1 MLPDC
6 GNDNCYEYLKRCT
19 SIYDDVYMMEHF
31 GHKYYKSEILGD
43 MDALAAYFKYEL
55 GLKKGDVYTVFSP
68 TTVQSIIAFY
78 ALNKIG
84 VIANMV
90 HPLMSSEFLKET
102 IEEVHPKGIMV
113 LDILAKKHIETI
125 NESGLPCLVT
135 CSSDYSSGVK
145 RTGTR
150 MGENLVHAIFPKYDH
165 LTYYRKAIKM
175 HPEGCDGYTQN
186 ASDMAAYLNGGG
198 TTGKAKTI
206 MLTSSAINE
215 LCYRVSD
222 LDKIHVPGYEAEVV
236 VLPLFH
242 CFGLCLA
249 THMALCN
256 SARVIPMMQ
265 FDSRIFCSLMKRDC
279 VVGILGIPLMFE
291 KLMKDKDFDGPWLKN
306 IRLMFCGGD
315 NVSDDFLDEFNS
327 YFEKWGADGR
337 LRQGYGLT
345 EISSVCCANTNT
357 DYKRG
362 TIGKPL
368 RGVTMDIWDE
378 NGNPVTDGSV
388 GELVISGPTL
398 MSGYYKGD
406 GVMGYGLTKD
416 ANGVD
421 WVQSGDLGRRDED
434 GFYYFSGR
442 KKRVIIIAGY
452 NVYPNDIEKKL
463 SELSFIRDV
472 CAVQGWKDGR
482 SIVRL
487 FASLKEEGSE
497 EKYKQIITETCESNF
512 SKFYVPREI
521 IFLRDL
527 PQTPLMKV
535 DYRILSQDKPED
547 PIYVEPPETKGGLN
561 LPI

>member
-6 GNDNCYEYLKRCT
+6 GNDNCYEYLRRCT
-19 SIYDDVYMMEHF
+19 SIYGDVYMMEHF
-31 GHKYYKSEILGD
+31 GHKYYKSEILRD
-43 MDALAAYFKYEL
+43 MDALAAYFKLEL
-55 GLKKGDVYTVFSP
+55 GLKRGDVYTVFSP

-84 VIANMV
+84 VIANFV
-90 HPLMSSEFLKET
+90 HPLMSSDFLKET
-102 IEEVHPKGIMV
+102 VEDVHAKGIMV
-113 LDILAKKHIETI
+113 LDILAKKHIDTI
-125 NESGLPCLVT
+125 NATGLPCLVT
-135 CSSDYSSGVK
+135 CSSDYSSGIK
-145 RTGTR
+145 KAGSRA
-150 MGENLVHAIFPKYDH
+150 GEGLAHAIFPKYKNYT
-165 LTYYRKAIKM
+165 LYRKAIKM
-175 HPEGCDGYTQN
+175 FPRGCVGFTQN
-186 ASDMAAYLNGGG
+186 AGDMAAYLNGGG

-206 MLTSSAINE
+206 MLTSRAINE

-222 LDKIHVPGYEAEVV
+222 LDEIHVPGYEAEVV

-265 FDSRIFCSLMKRDC
+265 FDSGIFCRLMKRDC

-315 NVSDDFLDEFNS
+315 NVTDEFLDEFNS
-327 YFEKWGADGR
+327 YFEKWGAVGR

-368 RGVTMDIWDE
+368 RGVVMDIWDE
-378 NGNPVTDGSV
+378 NCRSVKDGSI
-388 GELVISGPTL
+388 GELVISGPTI
-398 MSGYYKGD
+398 MSGYYMGD
-406 GVMGYGLTKD
+406 GKTGYGLTED
-416 ANGVD
+416 ENGVQ

-434 GFYYFSGR
+434 GFYYFAGR
-442 KKRVIIIAGY
+442 KKRVIIISGY
-452 NVYPNDIEKKL
+452 NVYPNDIEKKV

-472 CAVQGWKDGR
+472 CAVQGWKNGR

-487 FASLKEEGSE
+487 FASLKTPGDE
-497 EKYKQIITETCESNF
+497 EKYREIITTTCENSF
-512 SKFYVPREI
+512 SKFYIPREI
-521 IFLRDL
+521 VFLKDL

-535 DYRILSQDKPED
+535 DYRKLTQDKPDD
-547 PIYVEPPETKGGLN
+547 PIYEPPVERPGLN